1 MQAYW
6 TLTRR
11 ELAAFFCSITG
22 YVIISASAFLI
33 GAGFIQMI
41 VQLGSRST
49 EAPITE
55 LFYQTMWFWV
65 IVLLATPIITMRLF
79 ALEKFSGTYETLMTT
94 PVSDMAVVAAKFSS
108 ALIFYAVLW
117 LPLFGCTFV
126 LKHFSGDAPL
136 NDPGALACTYLGI
149 LLMGCMFVSLGCF
162 ASALTRS
169 QTTAAMI
176 ALLFAISLF
185 LLSFLSE
192 KVPGANW
199 GEQVIS
205 CFALR
210 DQMTDFVRGVADT
223 RAIVLYISITFFF
236 LFLTLRVIESR
247 RWK

>member
-22 YVIISASAFLI
+22 YVIIAAAAFLI
-33 GAGFIQMI
+33 GLSFY
-41 VQLGSRST
+41 QLIDGLGNRPMPM
-49 EAPITE
+49 PITE
-55 LFYQTMWFWV
+55 LFYQTFGFWA
-65 IVLLATPIITMRLF
+65 IVLMATPIITMRLF

-94 PVSDMAVVAAKFSS
+94 PASDTAIVAAKFTS

-117 LPLFGCTFV
+117 LPLLGCIFV
-126 LKHFSGDAPL
+126 LKHFSGGAPL
-136 NDPGALACTYLGI
+136 NDPGALGSTFLGI
-149 LLMGCMFVSLGCF
+149 VLMGCMFVSLGCF

-185 LLSFLSE
+185 LLSFLAE

-199 GEQVIS
+199 GEQVLS

-210 DQMTDFVRGVADT
+210 DQMTDFVRGIADT
-223 RAIVLYISITFFF
+223 RAVVLYVSVTFFF